1 MRSSFPTL
9 TPGFWRNRRSP
20 KLTAGCW
27 WSTGSRIY
35 ASISEAAMESDRE
48 TREPGRADATPVR
61 AHCMRKARCTSSQT
75 AVNLYTIFRL
85 RPRRSHRFARQID
98 MSTPNRQSACV
109 PCFAPPTAENPALAF
124 EPAQGTDSRSIPG
137 LDYYGACRSANN
149 STGDFF
155 KFIALDGRRL
165 LASIGETPGP
175 VMSPR
180 AMMTAVQA
188 HFPGV
193 AASGPDSLAAA
204 ASRLNRALCDV
215 ASDGSLTTLFCACID
230 PLRRVLRYLSA
241 GHESALLFRATHFSA
256 HRLEP
261 TGTVLGLTSRTV
273 YRSEERRVGRE
284 SR

>member
-1 MRSSFPTL
+1 
-9 TPGFWRNRRSP
+9 
-20 KLTAGCW
+20 
-27 WSTGSRIY
+27 
-35 ASISEAAMESDRE
+35 
-48 TREPGRADATPVR
+48 
-61 AHCMRKARCTSSQT
+61 
-75 AVNLYTIFRL
+75 
-85 RPRRSHRFARQID
+85 

-109 PCFAPPTAENPALAF
+109 PFFAPPTAENPALAF
-124 EPAQGTDSRSIPG
+124 EPAPGTDSRSIPG

-155 KFIALDGRRL
+155 KFIPLDGRRL

-175 VMSPR
+175 GMSPR

-273 YRSEERRVGRE
+273 YRQRSVGLSPGDVLIAFTGGVADAVDRAGRVLGEAGVIEALRDSPDNPPRILVERILDTVARYGEGAGQPADQTVLAVRFAGSEGSLNEGHAAKVALAAA
-284 SR
+284 